1 MKYGKAKSS
10 KPEGMSK
17 ERMAQI
23 SGNLK
28 KAVDKSKEKKLS
40 STSNKPSAT
49 IQRIVTTVKS
59 DGTKT
64 TAYGKPTAMKTKSIS
79 AKKFYKP

>member
-1 MKYGKAKSS
+1 MKYGKSKSS

-28 KAVDKSKEKKLS
+28 KAVDKSKEVKLQRMPVMTLKKTLS
-40 STSNKPSAT
+40 PL
-49 IQRIVTTVKS
+49 
-59 DGTKT
+59 
-64 TAYGKPTAMKTKSIS
+64 
-79 AKKFYKP
+79 KKKK